1 MRPGSQ
7 SVHRQAPML
16 PGFIRA
22 GILAT
27 IAAVGLL
34 CLSASAQQ
42 GAIATQVLGRID
54 SRRSAEGGA
63 FFVKTIAAWKQ
74 ARCAIPAASTLEGRI
89 AKVQR
94 KGSGVKREQL
104 DLRFLPLPCSGD
116 EAQEIIPILVAM
128 QGPHHD
134 AREDFVDQQQLVR
147 ALSGGLRRLSTDSSG
162 GASSSPGAAGNMAGS
177 VGSLGNLSPTRSNEQ
192 PLRVAE
198 AVGFPGVKLKLP
210 VLTTDPTALSSSS
223 QLLIDPGTRFL
234 LVLQLAPRPAASDSP
249 TAERAVIAR
258 PVAEPPAPPVHRPAQ
273 QAVQENVE
281 IEQCV
286 ETGCAFADSPA
297 ATVDS
302 QLERTLSLHG
312 FGFRVRGH
320 RVLRSLAE
328 DAAVRFLGDDQ
339 LLITFN
345 AHSLIVRSQDES
357 ARLTSPRII
366 RALLFSTATGKII
379 RAEDWRVPDAGP
391 YLWPLDGGRV
401 LAHVGD
407 KLVVYGRG
415 LAVERQWTPPGDV
428 RFLRVAPSRHFIVAA
443 VTHERHTPEEH
454 RRLAEFMG
462 PQPVEEDF
470 DLTLLDSQL
479 NVQTIRRLQNWPT
492 LSEVLDTGLIVTEL
506 GLEQKWTV
514 SESSWEARRRQ
525 IVRVNSGCP
534 LHIETLP
541 TNLILLVGCS
551 PDQTRSWYKIVR
563 SNGKT
568 LLTGN
573 VPGNGILQYAD
584 APTGAGVFAIGIAQ
598 ASHPVDF
605 GRGIVASDFQNVA
618 VSVYRISDGHRLFA
632 TRSTSGAV
640 NRQSFALN
648 ESGSRVAILSGDTV
662 SLYRIDAAHQPS
674 NNRPA
679 R

>member
-1 MRPGSQ
+1 
-7 SVHRQAPML
+7 ML
-16 PGFIRA
+16 PLFIRA

-27 IAAVGLL
+27 IAAVGFFGVP
-34 CLSASAQQ
+34 AMAQQ
-42 GAIATQVLGRID
+42 GAITTQVLGRID
-54 SRRSAEGGA
+54 SRRSTEGGS
-63 FFVKTIAAWKQ
+63 FFVKTTAAWKQ
-74 ARCAIPAASTLEGRI
+74 GRCTIPAASTLEGRI
-89 AKVQR
+89 VKVQR

-116 EAQEIIPILVAM
+116 EAQEILPILVAM

-134 AREDFVDQQQLVR
+134 PREDFVNQQQLVR

-162 GASSSPGAAGNMAGS
+162 AASNSPGAAGNMAGS
-177 VGSLGNLSPTRSNEQ
+177 TGSLGNLSPTSSTEQ

-198 AVGFPGVKLKLP
+198 ALGFPGVTLKLP
-210 VLTTDPTALSSSS
+210 VLTTDPTTLSAAS

-234 LVLQLAPRPAASDSP
+234 LVLQMAPRPAASDSP
-249 TAERAVIAR
+249 PAERAVIAR
-258 PVAEPPAPPVHRPAQ
+258 PVPEPPAARVQQPTKQTLQPA
-273 QAVQENVE
+273 AQENAE
-281 IEQCV
+281 IERCV

-297 ATVDS
+297 TAVDSQDS
-302 QLERTLSLHG
+302 QLERTLSLHR
-312 FGFRVRGH
+312 FGFRVRRQ

-366 RALLFSTATGKII
+366 RALLFSTTTGKIL
-379 RAEDWRVPDAGP
+379 RAEDWRVPDEGP

-470 DLTLLDSQL
+470 DLTLLDGQL
-479 NVQTIRRLQNWPT
+479 HLQTIRRLQNWPT

-506 GLEQKWTV
+506 GLQQRWTV
-514 SESSWEARRRQ
+514 SESNWEARRRQ
-525 IVRVNSGCP
+525 IVRVDSGCP
-534 LHIETLP
+534 LRVETLP

-551 PDQTRSWYKIVR
+551 FDQTRSWYKIVR

-573 VPGNGILQYAD
+573 VPGNGILQHAD

-605 GRGIVASDFQNVA
+605 GQGIVASDFQNVA
-618 VSVYRISDGHRLFA
+618 VSVYRISDGRRLFA
-632 TRSTSGAV
+632 TRSASGAV

-648 ESGSRVAILSGDTV
+648 ESGSRLALLSGDEV
-662 SLYRIDAAHQPS
+662 SLYRIDTSPHASANGPQ
-674 NNRPA
+674 R
-679 R
+679 

>member
-1 MRPGSQ
+1 
-7 SVHRQAPML
+7 ML
-16 PGFIRA
+16 PCFIRA
-22 GILAT
+22 GVLA
-27 IAAVGLL
+27 IISAVGFF
-34 CLSASAQQ
+34 CVPAMAQQ
-42 GAIATQVLGRID
+42 SAITTQVLGRID
-54 SRRSAEGGA
+54 SRRSSEGGS
-63 FFVKTIAAWKQ
+63 FFVKTTAAWKQ
-74 ARCAIPAASTLEGRI
+74 GRCAIPAASTLEGRI

-94 KGSGVKREQL
+94 KGPGAKREQL

-134 AREDFVDQQQLVR
+134 PREDFVNQQQLVR

-162 GASSSPGAAGNMAGS
+162 AASRSPGASGNMAGS
-177 VGSLGNLSPTRSNEQ
+177 TGSLGNLSPTSSTEQ
-192 PLRVAE
+192 PLRVEE
-198 AVGFPGVKLKLP
+198 ALGFPGVKLKLP
-210 VLTTDPTALSSSS
+210 VLTTDPTALSSAS

-234 LVLQLAPRPAASDSP
+234 LVLQMAPRPAASDSP
-249 TAERAVIAR
+249 PAERALIAR
-258 PVAEPPAPPVHRPAQ
+258 PVAEPPPHPVQPAQ
-273 QAVQENVE
+273 PAVQENAE

-297 ATVDS
+297 TAGLDGKDS
-302 QLERTLSLHG
+302 QLERTLSLHR
-312 FGFRVRGH
+312 FGFRVRRQ

-366 RALLFSTATGKII
+366 RALLFSTTTGKII
-379 RAEDWRVPDAGP
+379 RAEDWRVPDEGP
-391 YLWPLDGGRV
+391 YLWPLDGGRL

-428 RFLRVAPSRHFIVAA
+428 RYLRVAPSRHFIVAA

-470 DLTLLDSQL
+470 DLTLLDGQL
-479 NVQTIRRLQNWPT
+479 HVQTIRRLQNWPT

-525 IVRVNSGCP
+525 IVRVDSGCP
-534 LHIETLP
+534 LRVETLP

-551 PDQTRSWYKIVR
+551 FDQTRTWYKIVR

-573 VPGNGILQYAD
+573 VPGNGILQHAD

-605 GRGIVASDFQNVA
+605 GQGIVASDFQNVA
-618 VSVYRISDGHRLFA
+618 VSVYRISDGRRLFA

-648 ESGSRVAILSGDTV
+648 ESGSRLALLSGDEV
-662 SLYRIDAAHQPS
+662 SLYRIDAPPQAGANSPQ
-674 NNRPA
+674 R
-679 R
+679 

>member
-1 MRPGSQ
+1 
-7 SVHRQAPML
+7 
-16 PGFIRA
+16 
-22 GILAT
+22 
-27 IAAVGLL
+27 
-34 CLSASAQQ
+34 
-42 GAIATQVLGRID
+42 
-54 SRRSAEGGA
+54 
-63 FFVKTIAAWKQ
+63 
-74 ARCAIPAASTLEGRI
+74 
-89 AKVQR
+89 
-94 KGSGVKREQL
+94 
-104 DLRFLPLPCSGD
+104 
-116 EAQEIIPILVAM
+116 
-128 QGPHHD
+128 
-134 AREDFVDQQQLVR
+134 
-147 ALSGGLRRLSTDSSG
+147 
-162 GASSSPGAAGNMAGS
+162 
-177 VGSLGNLSPTRSNEQ
+177 
-192 PLRVAE
+192 
-198 AVGFPGVKLKLP
+198 
-210 VLTTDPTALSSSS
+210 
-223 QLLIDPGTRFL
+223 
-234 LVLQLAPRPAASDSP
+234 
-249 TAERAVIAR
+249 
-258 PVAEPPAPPVHRPAQ
+258 
-273 QAVQENVE
+273 
-281 IEQCV
+281 
-286 ETGCAFADSPA
+286 
-297 ATVDS
+297 
-302 QLERTLSLHG
+302 
-312 FGFRVRGH
+312 
-320 RVLRSLAE
+320 VLRSLAE

-366 RALLFSTATGKII
+366 RALLFSITTGKII
-379 RAEDWRVPDAGP
+379 RAVDWRVPDEGP

-415 LAVERQWTPPGDV
+415 LAAERQWAPPGDV

-470 DLTLLDSQL
+470 DLTLLDGQL

-514 SESSWEARRRQ
+514 SESNWDAKQRQ
-525 IVRVNSGCP
+525 ITRVDSGCP
-534 LHIETLP
+534 LRVETLP
-541 TNLILLVGCS
+541 TNLILIVGCS
-551 PDQTRSWYKIVR
+551 LDQTRSWYKIVR

-573 VPGNGILQYAD
+573 VPGNGILQHAD

-618 VSVYRISDGHRLFA
+618 VSVYRISDGRRLFA

-648 ESGSRVAILSGDTV
+648 ESGSRLAILSGDEV
-662 SLYRIDAAHQPS
+662 SLYRIDTSPHASANGPQ
-674 NNRPA
+674 R
-679 R
+679 